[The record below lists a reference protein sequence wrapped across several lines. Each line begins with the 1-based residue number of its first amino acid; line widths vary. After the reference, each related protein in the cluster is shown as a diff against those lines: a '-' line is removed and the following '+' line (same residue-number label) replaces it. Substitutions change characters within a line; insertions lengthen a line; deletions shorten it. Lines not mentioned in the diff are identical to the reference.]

1 MTKSEEMKREKARN
15 LRYRKAIAK
24 DLNLLEIRTDL
35 EDIISECYDVQYF
48 VDDDNETLV
57 NALDGDEDDAYEFRM
72 MFSDLVAECEQMRE
86 DLENEYVPECFDC
99 FFTAVS
105 TDDPI
110 LGYDSYEGDYF
121 GLGSRYEE
129 EMARQEA
136 RKKMV
141 HLTKEQLM
149 EGAQMCFRIYQAYIG
164 IRHRYDC
171 IKAALDIL
179 RNENTGYLQMIRRID
194 DEYENAEKEGFDF
207 RGRAVLLFDN
217 LTAALP
223 QTAWVQ

>member
-24 DLNLLEIRTDL
+24 DLNLLEIRIGLD
-35 EDIISECYDVQYF
+35 DIISECYDVQYY
-48 VDDDNETLV
+48 VDGDDDTLL

-86 DLENEYVPECFDC
+86 DLENEYVPECFDS

-105 TDDPI
+105 TDEPV
-110 LGYDSYEGDYF
+110 LGYDAYEGDYF

-129 EMARQEA
+129 ELARQEA
-136 RKKMV
+136 RKKIS
-141 HLTKEQLM
+141 HLTKEQLL
-149 EGAQMCFRIYQAYIG
+149 EGAQVCFCIYQAYIG

-171 IKAALDIL
+171 IKAALGIL
-179 RNENTGYLQMIRRID
+179 RNENTGYLQMVKRI
-194 DEYENAEKEGFDF
+194 EEGYETAEKEGFWSY
-207 RGRAVLLFDN
+207 GRAVRLFDN
-217 LTAALP
+217 MAAALP
-223 QTAWVQ
+223 PTAWLQ

>member
-1 MTKSEEMKREKARN
+1 MKPEELKREKARN

-24 DLNLLEIRTDL
+24 DLNLCEIRTGL
-35 EDIISECYDVQYF
+35 EDIISECYDVQYY
-48 VDDDNETLV
+48 VDGDDDTLL

-86 DLENEYVPECFDC
+86 DLENEYVPECFDS

-105 TDDPI
+105 TVESV
-110 LGYDSYEGDYF
+110 LGYDAYEGDYF

-129 EMARQEA
+129 ELARKEA
-136 RKKMV
+136 RKKIS
-141 HLTKEQLM
+141 HLTKEQLL
-149 EGAQMCFRIYQAYIG
+149 EGAQVCFRIYQAYIG

-179 RNENTGYLQMIRRID
+179 RNENTGYLQMVKNI
-194 DEYENAEKEGFDF
+194 EEGYENAEKEGFELY
-207 RGRAVLLFDN
+207 GRSVRLFDN
-217 LTAALP
+217 MAAALP
-223 QTAWVQ
+223 QTAWLQ